1 MDGIKNIQIWDGMC
15 FECVCLSMCVCVC
28 GWRRML
34 LLSLHNMHTFLQVF
48 VGASASHTH
57 SGSLT
62 ERQRSSIHG
71 GITCHGE
78 CLSGGELEPVLGESA
93 GISPLAAQSS
103 TAQQHKPGQAQKVGQ
118 PETHACTYAQ
128 THKHTRTAKID
139 AALVSRCGCI

>member
-1 MDGIKNIQIWDGMC
+1 MC
-15 FECVCLSMCVCVC
+15 VFEHVCVCVWVEKDAAAVSARYAYIFASIRWC
-28 GWRRML
+28 ICIAHTLR
-34 LLSLHNMHTFLQVF
+34 LSDRE
-48 VGASASHTH
+48 
-57 SGSLT
+57 T
-62 ERQRSSIHG
+62 EVSNPR